1 MRTSINWDQ
10 ALELMNLKDHQGK
23 AVPFDLVFY
32 TKDGIK
38 HDRKNLILAKNKDKS
53 TEKLLKSE
61 YAVFNRKLVKKKRN
75 PRLIY
80 FIDRNQIDSKT
91 GQAHLFAVN
100 MGGIMQINEMQIV
113 NMSF

>member
-1 MRTSINWDQ
+1 MRLKINWNQ
-10 ALELMNLKDHQGK
+10 AFDIMNLRDHAGK
-23 AVPFDLVFY
+23 AIPFDLVFY
-32 TKDGIK
+32 SKDGIK

-53 TEKLLKSE
+53 TEKLLKSD
-61 YAVFNRKLVKKKRN
+61 YAVFNKKVVKKKRN

-91 GQAHLFAVN
+91 GQAHLFAVH